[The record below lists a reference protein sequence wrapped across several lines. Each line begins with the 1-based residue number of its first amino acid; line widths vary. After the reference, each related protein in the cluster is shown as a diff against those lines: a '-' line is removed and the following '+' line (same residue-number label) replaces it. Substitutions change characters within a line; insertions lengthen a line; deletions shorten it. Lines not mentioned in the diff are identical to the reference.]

1 MENITLDLDVIA
13 VQDLDVIAL
22 QDLPESDGVATD
34 DLGGIG
40 LAGCCCTCGYT
51 CDWTSWAE

>member
-34 DLGGIG
+34 DLIG
-40 LAGCCCTCGYT
+40 LHHCCCCTCWYT
-51 CDWTSWAE
+51 TSAE

>member
-40 LAGCCCTCGYT
+40 LHCCECTCHCT
-51 CDWTSWAE
+51 TWEE

>member
-40 LAGCCCTCGYT
+40 LHCCRCTCTWYT
-51 CDWTSWAE
+51 TWEN